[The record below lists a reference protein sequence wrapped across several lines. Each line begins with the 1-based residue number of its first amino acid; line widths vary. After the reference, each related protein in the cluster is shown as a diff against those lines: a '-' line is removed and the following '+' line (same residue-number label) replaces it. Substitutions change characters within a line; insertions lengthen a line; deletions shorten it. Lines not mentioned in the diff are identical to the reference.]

1 MNVND
6 IIKYPILTEKTYL
19 QMQENVYTFAVDRKA
34 TKIEIKKAVEFIFQ
48 VKVESVNTFNVP
60 KKEKRIGRYT
70 GYTNSYK
77 RAIIKLAE
85 GSITIFPEEGIKKE
99 DVNKEQEAKVE
110 KLKEVSDAEKK
121 AAEKIKKAQKSEA
134 KETKEKESK

>member
-99 DVNKEQEAKVE
+99 DVNKEQA
-110 KLKEVSDAEKK
+110 
-121 AAEKIKKAQKSEA
+121 
-134 KETKEKESK
+134 